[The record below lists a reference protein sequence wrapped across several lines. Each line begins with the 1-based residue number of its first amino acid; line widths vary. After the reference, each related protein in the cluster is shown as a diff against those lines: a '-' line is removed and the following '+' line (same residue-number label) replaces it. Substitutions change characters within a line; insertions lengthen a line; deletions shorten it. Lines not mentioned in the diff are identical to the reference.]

1 MDNLGIDDKIIENL
15 NSIKNWQLEA
25 ALWQLLFKR
34 FISSRVIR
42 GSALV
47 DMSGEFWLL
56 LVQGEPKKESFTIL
70 SPLRK
75 TFWVVGTM
83 SPSVT
88 RKEN

>member
-1 MDNLGIDDKIIENL
+1 MYNLGMDYEIINNL
-15 NSIKNWQLEA
+15 NLIKIWQLEV
-25 ALWQLLFKR
+25 ALLTTCVKR

-47 DMSGEFWLL
+47 EMSGGFWLQ

-70 SPLRK
+70 YPLRK
-75 TFWVVGTM
+75 TFCVVGAM

-88 RKEN
+88 